1 MYFIKT
7 FTICI
12 HFCIIYILKFV
23 REFFMNEELIKLRN
37 EIDRID
43 KQIIN
48 LIDERMKISLMV
60 GETKK
65 KNNIPIFDPKREKEV
80 IASKIELLE
89 NKELS
94 SLITTMYN
102 DIMYTSKQL
111 QKHLIDEAKT
121 ESDNKNK
128 IKYDETVVYQGREG
142 GNGHEAACKF
152 FGDNAKF
159 IKKAYFDEVLE
170 SIRSGE
176 SYYGVLP
183 LENSSTGMVNEVLDI
198 LADYNCKIVGE
209 IYLPIE
215 YGLMAK
221 KGSSIKDIKKVI
233 SHHQALKQCSNFI
246 KENNF
251 EEDAASNTA
260 EAAYIVA
267 NENDK
272 TIASISNKNA
282 CNIYGLEMLKE
293 NIENIKGNTTRF
305 IIVANYDNSLRT
317 GNKMTIRFLLPHENG
332 SLANSL
338 DKLKCFNLTS
348 IVSRPHSDRKWQYY
362 FYIDM
367 TGDFDKYNEELMDF
381 ERSVENLVILGQ
393 YDE

>member
-1 MYFIKT
+1 
-7 FTICI
+7 
-12 HFCIIYILKFV
+12 
-23 REFFMNEELIKLRN
+23 MNEELIKLRN

-111 QKHLIDEAKT
+111 QKHLIDEAKK
-121 ESDNKNK
+121 ENNNKNK

-142 GNGHEAACKF
+142 GNGHEAAYKF

-209 IYLPIE
+209 VYLPIE
-215 YGLMAK
+215 YGLMGK
-221 KGSSIKDIKKVI
+221 KGSDIKNIRKVI

-251 EEDAASNTA
+251 EEMTASNTA
-260 EAAYIVA
+260 EAAYMVA
-267 NENDK
+267 NTDDK
-272 TIASISNKNA
+272 NIASISNKNA
-282 CNIYGLEMLKE
+282 CKIYDLEMLKE

-305 IIVANYDNSLRT
+305 IIVANYDNALRT
-317 GNKMTIRFLLPHENG
+317 GNKMTMRFLLPHENG
-332 SLANSL
+332 SLASSL

-348 IVSRPHSDRKWQYY
+348 IVSRPHAERKWQYY

>member
-1 MYFIKT
+1 M
-7 FTICI
+7 
-12 HFCIIYILKFV
+12 LS
-23 REFFMNEELIKLRN
+23 EELQELRK

-43 KQIIN
+43 KQIVN
-48 LIDERMKISLMV
+48 LIDERMKISVKV

-65 KNNIPIFDPKREKEV
+65 KYNAPIFDPKREKEV
-80 IASKIELLE
+80 IAKKIELLE
-89 NKELS
+89 NKDLS
-94 SLITTMYN
+94 SLITTIYN
-102 DIMYTSKQL
+102 DIMYASKQL
-111 QKHLIDEAKT
+111 QKHLIDES
-121 ESDNKNK
+121 SDNKKENSNNKEK
-128 IKYDETVVYQGREG
+128 IKYDKMVVYQGREG
-142 GNGHEAACKF
+142 GNGHEAALKF
-152 FGDNAKF
+152 FGENACL
-159 IKKAYFDEVLE
+159 IKKSYFNDVLE

-215 YGLMAK
+215 YALMAK

-246 KENNF
+246 KENGF
-251 EEDAASNTA
+251 EEITASNTA
-260 EAAYIVA
+260 EAAFIVS
-267 NENDK
+267 NGDDK

-282 CNIYGLEMLKE
+282 YKIYDLDMLEE

-305 IIVANYDNSLRT
+305 IIVANYDNALNS

-338 DKLKCFNLTS
+338 DKLKSFNLTS

-367 TGDFDKYNEELMDF
+367 TGDFDRYKEEFEDF
-381 ERSVENLVILGQ
+381 KKSVENLIILGQ

>member
-1 MYFIKT
+1 M
-7 FTICI
+7 
-12 HFCIIYILKFV
+12 LA
-23 REFFMNEELIKLRN
+23 EELQELRK

-43 KQIIN
+43 KQIVN
-48 LIDERMKISLMV
+48 LIDERMKISLKV

-65 KNNIPIFDPKREKEV
+65 KYNAPIFDPKREKEV
-80 IASKIELLE
+80 IAKKIELLE

-94 SLITTMYN
+94 GLITTVYN

-111 QKHLIDEAKT
+111 QKHLIDESAEADNK
-121 ESDNKNK
+121 SDNKEK
-128 IKYDETVVYQGREG
+128 IKYDETIVYQGREG
-142 GNGHEAACKF
+142 GNGYEAALKF
-152 FGDNAKF
+152 FGENAKL
-159 IKKAYFDEVLE
+159 IKKAHFNEVLE

-215 YGLMAK
+215 YGLMVK
-221 KGSSIKDIKKVI
+221 KGTDIRDIKKVI
-233 SHHQALKQCSNFI
+233 SHHQALKQCSKFI

-251 EEDAASNTA
+251 EEITASNTA

-267 NENDK
+267 SGDDK

-282 CNIYGLEMLKE
+282 WKIYNLEMIRE
-293 NIENIKGNTTRF
+293 NIENIKSNTTRF
-305 IIVANYDNSLRT
+305 IIVANYDNSLKT

-338 DKLKCFNLTS
+338 DRLKSFNLTS

-367 TGDFDKYNEELMDF
+367 TGDFNKYKKEFEEF
-381 ERSVENLVILGQ
+381 ENSVENLIILGQ
-393 YDE
+393 YNE

>member
-1 MYFIKT
+1 MSFIKP

-282 CNIYGLEMLKE
+282 CKIYGLEMLKE

>member
-1 MYFIKT
+1 MYFIKP

-111 QKHLIDEAKT
+111 QKHLIDEVKT

-282 CNIYGLEMLKE
+282 CKIYGLEMLKE

-367 TGDFDKYNEELMDF
+367 TGDFDKYNDELMDF

>member
-1 MYFIKT
+1 MYFIKP

-251 EEDAASNTA
+251 EEAAASNTA

-282 CNIYGLEMLKE
+282 CKIYGLEMLKE

>member
-1 MYFIKT
+1 M
-7 FTICI
+7 
-12 HFCIIYILKFV
+12 LS
-23 REFFMNEELIKLRN
+23 EELQELRK

-43 KQIIN
+43 KQIVN
-48 LIDERMKISLMV
+48 LIDERMKVSVKV

-65 KNNIPIFDPKREKEV
+65 KYDAPIFDPKREKEV
-80 IASKIELLE
+80 IAKKIELLE
-89 NKELS
+89 NKDLS
-94 SLITTMYN
+94 SLITTIYN

-111 QKHLIDEAKT
+111 QKHLIDEG
-121 ESDNKNK
+121 SDNKKENGNNKEK
-128 IKYDETVVYQGREG
+128 IKYDKRVVYQGREG
-142 GNGHEAACKF
+142 GNGHEAALKF
-152 FGDNAKF
+152 FGENACL
-159 IKKAYFDEVLE
+159 IKKAYFNDVLE

-221 KGSSIKDIKKVI
+221 KGISIKDIKKVI

-246 KENNF
+246 KENGF
-251 EEDAASNTA
+251 EEITASNTA
-260 EAAYIVA
+260 EAAFIVS
-267 NENDK
+267 NGDDK

-282 CNIYGLEMLKE
+282 CKIYDLDMLEE

-305 IIVANYDNSLRT
+305 IIVANYDNALNS
-317 GNKMTIRFLLPHENG
+317 GNKMTMRFLLPHENG

-338 DKLKCFNLTS
+338 DKLKSFNLTS

-367 TGDFDKYNEELMDF
+367 TGDFDKYKEEFEDF
-381 ERSVENLVILGQ
+381 EKSVENLIILGQ

>member
-1 MYFIKT
+1 M
-7 FTICI
+7 
-12 HFCIIYILKFV
+12 LA
-23 REFFMNEELIKLRN
+23 EELQELRK

-43 KQIIN
+43 KQIVN
-48 LIDERMKISLMV
+48 LIDERMKVSVRV

-65 KNNIPIFDPKREKEV
+65 KYNAPIFDPKREKEV
-80 IASKIELLE
+80 IAKKIELLE

-94 SLITTMYN
+94 SLITTVYN

-111 QKHLIDEAKT
+111 QKHLIDESSEA
-121 ESDNKNK
+121 DNKFDNKEK
-128 IKYDETVVYQGREG
+128 IKYDETIVYQGREG
-142 GNGHEAACKF
+142 GNGYEAALKF
-152 FGDNAKF
+152 FGENAKL
-159 IKKAYFDEVLE
+159 IKKAHFEEVLE

-215 YGLMAK
+215 YGLMVK
-221 KGSSIKDIKKVI
+221 KGTDIKDVKKVI

-251 EEDAASNTA
+251 ETVTASNTA
-260 EAAYIVA
+260 EAAFIVA
-267 NENDK
+267 NGYDK

-282 CNIYGLEMLKE
+282 WKIYDLEMIRE

-305 IIVANYDNSLRT
+305 IIVANYDNSLKT

-338 DKLKCFNLTS
+338 DRLKSFNLTS
-348 IVSRPHSDRKWQYY
+348 IVSRPHSERKWQYY

-367 TGDFDKYNEELMDF
+367 TGDFEKYKKEFEEF
-381 ERSVENLVILGQ
+381 ENSVENLIILGQ